1 MRASTEGQ
9 VISTTELHCLLIRR
23 RLETPSCAV
32 GVSLDAEDVSSWQRY
47 ELEPQ
52 GNAAEEGPSHVCA
65 GYDRSFH
72 RSVAS
77 LAADPVRIRLL
88 EGLSTEDRNAI
99 LGAASYRRLSRH
111 TVVTNQEEPAN
122 HLFLLIK
129 GCARYFFI
137 TPGGQKIYLFW
148 LASGEIFGGA
158 TFLTEPSLFLVGT
171 EIVKDSCA
179 LVWHRNTIRTLAA
192 RYPTLLENG
201 LAIATDYLTWYLAS
215 HLSLVCHTARQRLA
229 HVLVS
234 LASGIGRKRPE
245 GVDLEIT
252 NEQLANTANITL
264 FTASRLMS
272 EWQRSGALAKTRGR
286 VLLRHPEQL
295 LSS

>member
-1 MRASTEGQ
+1 M
-9 VISTTELHCLLIRR
+9 
-23 RLETPSCAV
+23 
-32 GVSLDAEDVSSWQRY
+32 SSWHKY
-47 ELEPQ
+47 DLEPQ
-52 GNAAEEGPSHVCA
+52 GSATEEGLPHACA
-65 GYDRSFH
+65 GSDRPSF
-72 RSVAS
+72 RLNVAS
-77 LAADPVRIRLL
+77 LAADPLRIRLL
-88 EGLSTEDRNAI
+88 EGLSREERNSI
-99 LGAASYRRLSRH
+99 LEAASYRRLSRH
-111 TVVTNQEEPAN
+111 TVVTNQEERAN
-122 HLFLLIK
+122 HLFLLLK
-129 GCARYFFI
+129 GSARYFFI
-137 TPGGQKIYLFW
+137 APGGQKIYLLW

-158 TFLTEPSLFLVGT
+158 TLLPEPSFFLVGT
-171 EIVKDSCA
+171 EIVRDSSA
-179 LVWHRNTIRTLAA
+179 LVWQRNTIRSLAA
-192 RYPTLLENG
+192 RYPKLLENG
-201 LAIATDYLTWYLAS
+201 LTIANDYLTWYLAS

-234 LASGIGRKRPE
+234 LSSGIGKKRPE

>member
-1 MRASTEGQ
+1 M
-9 VISTTELHCLLIRR
+9 
-23 RLETPSCAV
+23 
-32 GVSLDAEDVSSWQRY
+32 SSWNKC
-47 ELEPQ
+47 ELEPRKLLC
-52 GNAAEEGPSHVCA
+52 GGASTRARWLCNRAS
-65 GYDRSFH
+65 RLN
-72 RSVAS
+72 VAS
-77 LAADPVRIRLL
+77 LAADPLKIRLL
-88 EGLSTEDRNAI
+88 DGLSREERI
-99 LGAASYRRLSRH
+99 VVLGAATNRQLSRH
-111 TVVTNQEEPAN
+111 TVVTNQEERAN
-122 HLFLLIK
+122 HLFLLLK
-129 GCARYFFI
+129 GTARYFFI
-137 TPGGQKIYLFW
+137 APGGQKIYLFW

-158 TFLTEPSLFLVGT
+158 TLLPEPSLFLVGT
-171 EIVKDSCA
+171 EIVKDSCV
-179 LVWHRNTIRTLAA
+179 LVWQRNTIRTLAA
-192 RYPTLLENG
+192 QYPKLLENG